1 MALSAELASPETV
14 ATWLGRREVVRDVAT
29 TGVIDRFRG
38 TLHRPIVPASE
49 TGAPAPL
56 GLHRVIT
63 RDPVAHDE
71 IGADGLAKGRGLYPD
86 LPKLGSVMWGGGTMD
101 FFAPFRAGDEV
112 ERLSRLVAL
121 DEKNGRAGRLV
132 FAQIAHEY
140 RVGGVL
146 RVRETETIAFREP
159 APLESTA
166 TGSKGTDLRKEA
178 WDFRRQVLTDTVML
192 FEFSALT
199 FNTHRIHYDQP
210 YATQVERYPGLL
222 VHGPL
227 TGLLLIDT
235 CAAEVGSDR
244 LASVTVRA
252 QRPVF
257 VGTTLTLAGRK
268 VQGGHGLELAALD
281 DEGRPVIFG
290 TATVRG

>member
-1 MALSAELASPETV
+1 MALSADLASPETV
-14 ATWLGRREVVRDVAT
+14 ATWLARRQVARDVAT
-29 TGVIDRFRG
+29 PGVIDRYRG
-38 TLHRPIVPASE
+38 TLQRPIVPASE
-49 TGAPAPL
+49 AGTPAPL

-63 RDPVAHDE
+63 REPVAHDA
-71 IGADGLAKGRGLYPD
+71 IGPDGLARGRGLYPD
-86 LPKLGSVMWGGGTMD
+86 LPKLGSVMWGGGTME
-101 FFAPFRAGDEV
+101 FIVPFRAGDEV
-112 ERLSRLVAL
+112 ERLSRLIAL

-140 RVGGVL
+140 SVGGVL

-159 APLESTA
+159 SPLEITA
-166 TGSKGTDLRKEA
+166 TGSRGTDLRNET

-210 YATQVERYPGLL
+210 YATQVEKYPGLL

-227 TGLLLIDT
+227 TGILLVDT
-235 CAAEVGSDR
+235 CAAAVGSDR

-268 VQGGHGLELAALD
+268 IPGGEGIELAALD
-281 DEGRPVIFG
+281 DQGRPVMFG
-290 TATVRG
+290 TATLRN